1 MTKQGNM
8 HRANSRPGRPD
19 AYNGRL
25 TAVLGPTNTG
35 KTHLAVTRMLGH
47 SSGMI
52 GLPLRLLAREVYDR
66 IVAQRGARSVA
77 LITGEE
83 KIVPPNPSYYVATVE
98 AMPLERDVAFVAI
111 DEIQLCGDE
120 ERGHVF
126 TDRLLRARGREETM
140 FLGAATIRRLLRRL
154 VPQAEFTTRPRFSKL
169 THSGSTK
176 LSRLPRRTAIVAF
189 SANEVYAIA
198 EQIRRQKGGA
208 AVVMGALS
216 PRTRNAQV
224 ALYQQGDVD
233 YLVATDAI
241 GMGLN
246 MDVDHVAFAALEK
259 FDGTS
264 HRRLRVAEIAQ
275 IAGRAGRHMND
286 GTFGTVS
293 GGDREPGLRLD
304 ALSIECIEQHRF
316 PSLRYL
322 MWRNAM
328 LDFRSLDALMRSLGE
343 PVPFDVLA
351 RAPLAEDLRVL
362 KTLAGD
368 PAIAAMARAPAA
380 CARLWEACQIPDFR
394 KTMAEVHARLV
405 GRIYRHLMSADGRLP
420 TDWLARQMS
429 RLDRAE
435 GDIDTLAARI
445 AHIRTW
451 TYVANRPDWV
461 DDPEHWRGRA
471 RAIEDKLSDALHD
484 RLIQRFV
491 DQRATVLMRR
501 LGEDSQLFAAVGSDG
516 DVVVE
521 NQFIGQLKGLR
532 FTPDPG
538 ATAAEGRMLLGA
550 AMRSL
555 RREITARVGKLA
567 AAPDRDIELRHG
579 ESLGRATMWWHG
591 GALARLAPGADV
603 LSPRIEILRNDLLEG
618 VNRERVRAR
627 LQRWLDCHIALKVGP
642 LAALGDALE
651 KSEGRSAGSGGLA
664 GAARGLAF
672 QIAENLGSVRRRHV
686 ASLMAALMPG
696 DRSRLRRLGIRF
708 GETAIYMPTLLK
720 PAAAEVCRL
729 LWVVRAGIR
738 DIPAPPIGRRV
749 SLAVEPG
756 IPAAVYETAGF
767 RVIGDRAI
775 RIDRLERL
783 AQAARRLGR
792 AGPFAATA
800 NLGALVGCDDRSIAA
815 VLGELGYHG
824 EQSGEITVFARRGRN
839 GHKAGH
845 RRRKGRRKG
854 RRSTVERGRDSPFAQ
869 LASMIKARPRA

>member
-1 MTKQGNM
+1 MR
-8 HRANSRPGRPD
+8 RASSRLGRPG

-66 IVAQRGARSVA
+66 VVALRGPRSVA

-83 KIVPPNPSYYVATVE
+83 KIVPPNPSYFVSTVE

-111 DEIQLCGDE
+111 DEIQLCGDL

-140 FLGAATIRRLLRRL
+140 FLGAATIRRVLRRL
-154 VPQAEFTTRPRFSKL
+154 LPDAEFTTRPRFSKL

-224 ALYQQGDVD
+224 ALYQHGDVD

-246 MDVDHVAFAALEK
+246 MDVDHVAFASLEK
-259 FDGTS
+259 FDGIS

-293 GGDREPGLRLD
+293 GGDRDPGLRLD

-316 PSLRYL
+316 PSLRFL
-322 MWRNAM
+322 MWRNTM
-328 LDFRSLDALMRSLGE
+328 LDFRSLDALIRSLGE
-343 PVPFDVLA
+343 PVPLDVLA

-368 PAIAAMARAPAA
+368 PAIAALARAPAA

-405 GRIYRHLMSADGRLP
+405 GRIYRHLMSGDGNLP

-429 RLDRAE
+429 RLDRAD

-501 LGEDSQLFAAVGSDG
+501 LGEDSQLFAVVGSDG
-516 DVVVE
+516 DVAVE
-521 NQFIGQLKGLR
+521 SQFIGQLKGLR
-532 FTPDPG
+532 FEPDPG
-538 ATAAEGRMLLGA
+538 AAPAEVRMLVGA

-555 RREITARVGKLA
+555 RREIAARTGKLA

-579 ESLGRATMWWHG
+579 ESLGRATIWWRG
-591 GALARLAPGADV
+591 GALARLTPGADI

-618 VNRERVRAR
+618 TNRERVRAR
-627 LQRWLDCHIALKVGP
+627 LQRWLDCHIALTVGP
-642 LAALGDALE
+642 LAALRNALE
-651 KSEGRSAGSGGLA
+651 QGKDRSPGSAGLV

-672 QIAENLGSVRRRHV
+672 QIAENLGSVRRRDV
-686 ASLMAALMPG
+686 RNLMAALTPG
-696 DRSRLRRLGIRF
+696 DRSGLRRLGIRF
-708 GETAIYMPTLLK
+708 GEATIYMPALIK
-720 PAAAEVCRL
+720 PAAAETRRL
-729 LWVVRAGIR
+729 LWAVKAGIK

-756 IPAAVYETAGF
+756 IPPAVYEVAGF
-767 RVIGDRAI
+767 RVIGERAI

-783 AQAARRLGR
+783 ARTARRLGR

-800 NLGALVGCDDRSIAA
+800 DLAALVGCGNCSIA
-815 VLGELGYHG
+815 VILGELGYRG
-824 EQSGEITVFARRGRN
+824 EQSGEITVFVRRGRKGN
-839 GHKAGH
+839 RAGQ
-845 RRRKGRRKG
+845 RRRKGRGKG
-854 RRSTVERGRDSPFAQ
+854 TRPIVGQGRDSPFAE